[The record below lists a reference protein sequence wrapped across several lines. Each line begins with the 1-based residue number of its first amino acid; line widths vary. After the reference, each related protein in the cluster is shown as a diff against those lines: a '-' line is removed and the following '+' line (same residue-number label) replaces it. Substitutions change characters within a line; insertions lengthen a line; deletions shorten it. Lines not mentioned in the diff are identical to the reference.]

1 MPGMFRNAFDA
12 MIRGRE
18 AQARRHIAHAMEGL
32 DPDMRRRLRTAL
44 KARGE

>member
-1 MPGMFRNAFDA
+1 MPGMFRNALDA

-18 AQARRHIAHAMEGL
+18 AQARRHIAHAMEGM
-32 DPDMRRRLRTAL
+32 DPDTRRRLHAAL